1 MVAAIAVANSAPL
14 IDLFPAAVAVAG
26 RVSPATRS
34 RDLLADLAR
43 TANAV
48 RTQLAPLGL
57 GHRYGLFASMTT
69 FRWELVFEGSRDGG
83 QTFREYQF
91 PYKPGNVGSCPVWIV
106 PGHMPR
112 LDWRLWFVPLKLA
125 RGGDL
130 DAWVLSLAKRILE
143 GSGAVRRLFAHD
155 PFAGEEGGEGKGV
168 QGKGEGGGEGKG
180 AKREEPRPP
189 TYLRLS
195 LYNYHFSGGA
205 GRGREREEEREGREG
220 GGTAGG
226 RPGKNNVQGGAS
238 SGEGGATGISGS
250 SSGSTNYR
258 SGSSASNGSKNAAP
272 AQISSSS
279 DWWQRHLIRDVAML
293 TLTGDGKLMNII
305 DDDSDEDSDGSD
317 Q

>member
-26 RVSPATRS
+26 RVSSVAVAGRVSPATRS
-34 RDLLADLAR
+34 RDLFADLAR

-57 GHRYGLFASMTT
+57 GRRYGLFASMTT

-91 PYKPGNVGSCPVWIV
+91 PYKPGNVGSCPVWVV

-155 PFAGEEGGEGKGV
+155 PFAGEGEG
-168 QGKGEGGGEGKG
+168 EGAGTGKG
-180 AKREEPRPP
+180 AKREEPCPP

-195 LYNYHFSGGA
+195 LYNYHFSGGSA
-205 GRGREREEEREGREG
+205 GRGREREEEGEGREG
-220 GGTAGG
+220 GISG
-226 RPGKNNVQGGAS
+226 P
-238 SGEGGATGISGS
+238 SGEEGPTGISGS
-250 SSGSTNYR
+250 GSGSKNCR
-258 SGSSASNGSKNAAP
+258 SESGASNGSKNAAS
-272 AQISSSS
+272 AQTSSSS
-279 DWWQRHLIRDVAML
+279 DWWQRRLIRDVAML
-293 TLTGDGKLMNII
+293 TLTEDGKLMNII
-305 DDDSDEDSDGSD
+305 DDDDSDEDSDGSD
-317 Q
+317 HDQNGNG